1 MEKNLK
7 IFLIVLASA
16 IVLMILW
23 GVISYF
29 KKGRRKGRAAERKVA
44 GLIKKIGKNDKIRVI
59 NNAYLP
65 LYRKTVE
72 IDHLVFGRFGV
83 LVVETKGISGS
94 VSGKGKKLTHKIGTK
109 VYKLYN
115 PEFQNKTHMDNVIH
129 HLKKGGFDDVPVYG
143 AVVFT
148 DEDLVL
154 ETKVGMK
161 IKEFKTMYSKLK
173 DAECNQDALYHYF
186 QKLTVSNP
194 IRKFFH
200 NFSKKDWD

>member
-1 MEKNLK
+1 MEMK
-7 IFLIVLASA
+7 IFLIVLVAA
-16 IVLMILW
+16 VLLMIIL

-44 GLIKKIGKNDKIRVI
+44 GVIKKIGKNDNLRII

-109 VYKLYN
+109 VHKLYN
-115 PEFQNKTHMDNVIH
+115 PELQNKTHMDNVIH

-148 DEDLVL
+148 DNDLVL

-161 IKEFKTMYSKLK
+161 LDEFKKMFLGLK
-173 DAECNQDALYHYF
+173 DAGCNQDALYHYF

-194 IRKFFH
+194 IKKFFH